1 LAITLRSV
9 GASPGA
15 NSANCIITKPAGLAL
30 GDFMLAHVVNKA
42 TSGTITPP
50 ADWTIIGA
58 QSNTASSRSALFY
71 KFAVQTDVDAT
82 TFTFTL
88 GTTGRNR
95 GEMAA
100 WLGVDTSS
108 PINVADQQINAAGT
122 SIAVPTPTV
131 TNGCTVLIIGSNALG
146 GVATACSGSDPTA
159 TITLGYA
166 VAYSSYC
173 ALACFSGVKSGT
185 DAIDAHSTSTYTSAV
200 SSGHAVALTPAAL
213 PIDLVPAE
221 GNQTE
226 GSDAPALTQEHQ
238 LVAAEG
244 YQTELSDAPV
254 LTQEHQLAAA
264 EGYQTELSDTP
275 ALTQTFVL
283 AADEGTQD
291 QVSDSPAIEQV
302 IPLVPAEGAQD
313 QISDAPALSQ
323 IHSLIVAEGAQT
335 QLSDAPAL
343 SQEHHVIPAEGVQT
357 QASDT
362 PSLAQ
367 VHVLAPAE
375 GAQVQVSD
383 APAFSQEH
391 HLAAAEGSQTQASD
405 APGLTQTHYLQ
416 AAEGYQ
422 GQASDS
428 PSLSQT
434 HILAAQEGAQTQLSD
449 QATLGIE
456 GGATDLIPAEGVQT
470 QVSDEATIDRI
481 IALMADEGYQTQL
494 SDEAAFYLEFLLEVQ
509 KGYQTQFSD
518 SPDYLIWETG
528 QELAFSPDRGRTI
541 KPVVLTHRNEAQAV
555 VSHRPR
561 KRWLKGTGIPV

>member
-1 LAITLRSV
+1 MAITLRSV

-50 ADWTIIGA
+50 ANWTIIGA

-166 VAYSSYC
+166 VAYSTYC

-343 SQEHHVIPAEGVQT
+343 SQEHHVVPAEGVQT

-367 VHVLAPAE
+367 VHVLTPAE
-375 GAQVQVSD
+375 GVQAQVSD
-383 APAFSQEH
+383 TPALSQEH

-405 APGLTQTHYLQ
+405 ASGLTQAHNLL

-428 PSLSQT
+428 PALGQT
-434 HILAAQEGAQTQLSD
+434 HVLTAQEGAQTQLSD

-456 GGATDLIPAEGVQT
+456 GGAIDLIPAEGVQT

-509 KGYQTQFSD
+509 KGYQEQFSD

>member
-1 LAITLRSV
+1 MAISLRSV

-15 NSANCIITKPAGLAL
+15 NSSNCVITKPAGLAV

-50 ADWTIIGA
+50 ANWTIVGA
-58 QSNTASSRSALFY
+58 QSNTASSCSALFY
-71 KFAVQTDVDAT
+71 KFADAADVAAS

-100 WLGVDTSS
+100 WLGVDTSN

-131 TNGCTVLIIGSNALG
+131 TNGCLVLIVGSNALG
-146 GVATACSGSDPTA
+146 GIATACSGSDPTA

-166 VAYSSYC
+166 VAYSTYC
-173 ALACFSGVKSGT
+173 ALACFSGVKAGT
-185 DAIDAHSTSTYTSAV
+185 DAIDAHSLSTFTSAV
-200 SSGHAVALTPAAL
+200 SSGHAVALTPATP
-213 PIDLVPAE
+213 PIDLIAAE
-221 GNQTE
+221 GFQTD
-226 GSDAPALTQEHQ
+226 GSDAPGLTQEHQ

-244 YQTELSDAPV
+244 YQTELSDAPA

-283 AADEGTQD
+283 APDEGTQD
-291 QVSDSPAIEQV
+291 QASDSPAIEQV
-302 IPLVPAEGAQD
+302 IPLVPAEGAQE
-313 QISDAPALSQ
+313 QISDTPALTQ
-323 IHSLIVAEGAQT
+323 VHSLIVAEGAQT
-335 QLSDAPAL
+335 QLSDAPVL
-343 SQEHHVIPAEGVQT
+343 SQEHYVVPAEGVQT
-357 QASDT
+357 QASDS
-362 PSLAQ
+362 PSLVQ
-367 VHVLAPAE
+367 THVLTVGE
-375 GAQVQVSD
+375 GAQVQASD
-383 APAFSQEH
+383 TPALSQEH
-391 HLAAAEGSQTQASD
+391 HLAAAEGSQIQASD
-405 APGLTQTHYLQ
+405 APGLTQTHYLL

-428 PSLSQT
+428 PPLSQT

-449 QATLGIE
+449 QATLSIE
-456 GGATDLIPAEGVQT
+456 GGAIDLIPAEGFQA
-470 QVSDEATIDRI
+470 QVSDETIIDRI

-528 QELAFSPDRGRTI
+528 QVLAFIPDRGRTI
-541 KPVVLTHRNEAQAV
+541 KPVVLTHRGEAKEV
-555 VSHRPR
+555 IGRRPPD
-561 KRWLKGTGIPV
+561 RWLKGSGIPE

>member
-1 LAITLRSV
+1 MAISLRSV

-50 ADWTIIGA
+50 ANWTIIGA

-166 VAYSSYC
+166 VAYSTYC

-509 KGYQTQFSD
+509 KGYQEQFSD
-518 SPDYLIWETG
+518 SPDYLIEETG